1 MCQQCQRSTLRGRP
15 ISPGSAPTARRGCG
29 RIGDGRATNA
39 LIGALQHPNS
49 NVRWS
54 AVRALTQA
62 GDMRAM
68 LELHRVAQNDQGRT
82 SWGES
87 VAGAAQSALDQVR
100 SKSVWGQSLELIK
113 TAVVSVMMLLALI
126 FAFSSVQTLRR
137 ELDSFGQSA
146 PNQVLEPLLL
156 PTLTP
161 APTREPQPTLEPLAV
176 ETAVITGTAL
186 ASGPTVAPLATDDG
200 LAGTILQAAN
210 IRPAPSTDNEP
221 IGQVQAGEP
230 IIFLGRTADNQWYRI
245 RLAPEADAQS
255 RINNPDGSNSGW
267 VNRALVSE
275 PDGDVPVEEAQGSSV
290 PPSRHLGPAA
300 PRAIAARCARCRLQ
314 VPLLF
319 VLGSLLSAGSLSA
332 CGSCSCSPKFPYTTR
347 STSAHAMPRMCR
359 ALARHSGGRRQ
370 EARAPHAGRTSAA
383 RCCSH

>member
-1 MCQQCQRSTLRGRP
+1 MTTDSNDRRTNPEPAQEQGNGTTPPGGERLNAESRLTRRLQTTRP
-15 ISPGSAPTARRGCG
+15 IAERPRRTTSASREQIAALVAALGEPEHPLHAGAVDALVQIGVPAVPALNAAMAPDQPWLSAYRAAEAAG

-100 SKSVWGQSLELIK
+100 SRSVWGQSLDLIK

-126 FAFSSVQTLRR
+126 FAFSSVSTLRR
-137 ELDSFGQSA
+137 ELDSFGQAA

-161 APTREPQPTLEPLAV
+161 APTREAQPTAEPLAAA
-176 ETAVITGTAL
+176 TAVVTGTAL
-186 ASGPTVAPLATDDG
+186 PSGPTTAPLATGDG
-200 LAGTILQAAN
+200 PGGTILQAAN
-210 IRPAPSTDNEP
+210 IRPEPSTDNEP

-230 IIFLGRTADNQWYRI
+230 IIFVARTADSQWYRI
-245 RLAPEADAQS
+245 RLAPEADPQS
-255 RINNPDGSNSGW
+255 RINNPDGSGSGW
-267 VNRALVSE
+267 VNQALVSE
-275 PDGDVPVEEAQGSSV
+275 PSEDVPVEDVEG
-290 PPSRHLGPAA
+290 
-300 PRAIAARCARCRLQ
+300 
-314 VPLLF
+314 
-319 VLGSLLSAGSLSA
+319 AGL
-332 CGSCSCSPKFPYTTR
+332 PTTR
-347 STSAHAMPRMCR
+347 R
-359 ALARHSGGRRQ
+359 L
-370 EARAPHAGRTSAA
+370 
-383 RCCSH
+383 